1 LTRLG
6 TIRIRLTLWY
16 LFFLALTV
24 LGFSLYLQLEL
35 QLNLAA
41 QVDAG
46 LQVAAS
52 QLLVNVDVSVDPPT
66 LRPISEAAVNQ
77 LMQSSFAM
85 RLVRSSGEIVAEVGQ
100 FPPLTT
106 NILTAPGHETITVD
120 GTPWRIYTQQVEAET
135 GQFDAWLQLAQS
147 LTLIDNTQNSLL
159 RVIIFGLPLILIA
172 AAGGGLFIANRALRP
187 VDTIT
192 RTVQEINATDL
203 TQRIAYQGSPD
214 ELSRLTHTLNS
225 MLERLE
231 TSFETERRFTADASH
246 ELRTPLTTI
255 KGQLD
260 VTLTRTRT
268 VEEYVETLHRLQ
280 RETERLVRLAND
292 LLFLARLDTAPLSWT
307 PEDIN
312 LSDLLGAVIDQIRI
326 IADEKNITLQA
337 EIPAAVPIT
346 GVMDH
351 LIRLFLNVLDN
362 AVKYTP
368 ERGLIVITA
377 QVGKSDVT
385 ITVRDNGRGIPA
397 EHLEHLF
404 KRFYRVE
411 RGRGSG
417 AEGGSGLGLAIAHQ
431 IAREH
436 NGSIAIES
444 TPGEGTACSV
454 RLPLTS
460 QP

>member
-1 LTRLG
+1 MRLIRFG
-6 TIRIRLTLWY
+6 TIRTRLTLWY
-16 LFFLALTV
+16 LLFLAFTV

-85 RLVRSSGEIVAEVGQ
+85 RLVRGSGEIVAEIGE

-106 NILTAPGHETITVD
+106 PISTAPGHETVTVD
-120 GTPWRIYTQQVEAET
+120 GTPWRIYTQQVETET

-159 RVIIFGLPLILIA
+159 RVIVFGLPLILIA

-187 VDTIT
+187 VETIT
-192 RTVQEINATDL
+192 RTVQQINATDL

-214 ELSRLTHTLNS
+214 ELSRLTQTLNS
-225 MLERLE
+225 MLDRLE
-231 TSFETERRFTADASH
+231 DAFETERRFTADASH

-260 VTLTRTRT
+260 VTLTRPRT
-268 VEEYVETLHRLQ
+268 DEEYVETLHRLQ
-280 RETERLVRLAND
+280 RETERLVRLTND
-292 LLFLARLDTAPLSWT
+292 LLFLARLDSAPLSWT
-307 PEDIN
+307 PEPIN

-326 IADEKNITLQA
+326 NADEKNVTLQA
-337 EIPAAVPIT
+337 DIPASIQIK

-368 ERGLIVITA
+368 QGGRVVVTA

-385 ITVRDNGRGIPA
+385 VTIRDNGRGIPP
-397 EHLEHLF
+397 EHLPHLF

-417 AEGGSGLGLAIAHQ
+417 AEGGAGLGLAIAYQ
-431 IAREH
+431 IARAHE
-436 NGSIAIES
+436 GTITIES
-444 TPGEGTACSV
+444 APGEGTACSV
-454 RLPLTS
+454 RLPLAA
-460 QP
+460 